1 MDTTL
6 SQGASTI
13 LLMILHLL
21 LLLLGVS
28 HYWHCWL
35 GHPNLSWLK
44 KVVSFSESISEI
56 NCDAC
61 QLGKHHRV
69 SFPSKE
75 SRSLRPFDLVH
86 SDV

>member
-35 GHPNLSWLK
+35 GHPNLSWLGHPNLSWLK
-44 KVVSFSESISEI
+44 KVVSFSESVSEI

-61 QLGKHHRV
+61 QLGKHHKSV
-69 SFPSKE
+69 ISF
-75 SRSLRPFDLVH
+75 
-86 SDV
+86 